1 MGSRFFKC
9 QVLRSVCAVILG
21 WLMCL
26 QGPVRA
32 EGPGAIPASPPH
44 SLDQKSIHQAYI
56 EGEFESVVAAIDSFT
71 KANTTFSRSDSVFI
85 AKHLAVIYTANPET
99 REKGKNYMFRL
110 LNLLPSAKIVDM
122 FVSDEIDHIF
132 ERVREEYVVRQE
144 SLGLGAPTKLE
155 SNRYA
160 IDKLSAGHLSKA
172 GQNPSPTPEPAAGQK
187 SGIPRRLYW
196 VAGGAALAAIGGTM
210 IYLLQPE
217 KAADK
222 VYDLPE

>member
-1 MGSRFFKC
+1 M
-9 QVLRSVCAVILG
+9 LRSVFAVLLG
-21 WLMCL
+21 WLICL
-26 QGPVRA
+26 QGRVCA
-32 EGPGAIPASPPH
+32 KESGAIPASPPH
-44 SLDQKSIHQAYI
+44 SLDQKAIHLAYI
-56 EGEFESVVAAIDSFT
+56 EGEFESVVHAIDSFT
-71 KANTTFSRSDSVFI
+71 KANRTFSRSDSVFI

-132 ERVREEYVVRQE
+132 EKVREEYVVRQE

-160 IDKLSAGHLSKA
+160 IDKLSARDPLEA
-172 GQNPSPTPEPAAGQK
+172 AENPSPTPEPAAGQK
-187 SGIPRRLYW
+187 KGISRKLYW
-196 VAGGAALAAIGGTM
+196 VAGGAALVAIGGTM
-210 IYLLQPE
+210 LYLLQPE
-217 KAADK
+217 KSADR